1 MYACYLLTGVSF
13 ASLLVTGLQGYF
25 SFNVFGLPIL
35 QFALLTS
42 ITYLFTQTL
51 IIFFFV
57 GTGVSLKEFAQML
70 DLTEDFHRRSISI
83 KRIIYPPTLL
93 NMVLVC
99 TWFCLLGAV
108 QTEAIPAWIHGVLF
122 PLTWLHFAH
131 TIVIQHRCFRDNTQI
146 FYDLAELDLETNA

>member
-42 ITYLFTQTL
+42 
-51 IIFFFV
+51 
-57 GTGVSLKEFAQML
+57 
-70 DLTEDFHRRSISI
+70 
-83 KRIIYPPTLL
+83 
-93 NMVLVC
+93 
-99 TWFCLLGAV
+99 V

-122 PLTWLHFAH
+122 PLTWLHFAR